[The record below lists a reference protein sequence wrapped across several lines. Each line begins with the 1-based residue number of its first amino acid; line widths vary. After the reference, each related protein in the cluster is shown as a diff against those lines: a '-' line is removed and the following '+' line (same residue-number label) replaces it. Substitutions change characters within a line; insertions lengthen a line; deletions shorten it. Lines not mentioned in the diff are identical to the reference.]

1 VRAQSSQSTTVS
13 VLEFEQQWLGRFG
26 KQVLDLANT
35 PFFGLLR
42 ARLDQLSERQRLI
55 SENIA
60 NASTPGYRP
69 RDVDTAGFER
79 MLASHANGGAGL
91 TMSRTSAGHMSP
103 GGGSSRVSIV
113 TQDDSETTIDGNSV
127 VLEEQ
132 MSRAAQTR
140 MEFETGIA
148 LYQKGLDLLK
158 LAARAPGR

>member
-1 VRAQSSQSTTVS
+1 M
-13 VLEFEQQWLGRFG
+13 
-26 KQVLDLANT
+26 DLAQT

-69 RDVDTAGFER
+69 RDLDTAGFER
-79 MLASHANGGAGL
+79 MLAAAAGARGL
-91 TMSRTSAGHMSP
+91 GMARTHAGHMTPS
-103 GGGSSRVSIV
+103 GSARVQVV
-113 TQDDSETTIDGNSV
+113 TRDDSETTIDGNAV

-132 MSRAAQTR
+132 MARAAETR
-140 MEFETGIA
+140 MQYETGIA
-148 LYQKGLDLLK
+148 LYQKGLELVR